1 MFKKQVKSCV
11 VVLMAI
17 ILCMAVLPGYEAAAA
32 SKGTNVNE
40 AIGLK
45 NGEVI
50 SGTLQNEMEESWYQ
64 ITPSAQEVAKH
75 THMKIS
81 VKSKQML
88 SVSVYPSKDRAMKDD
103 TYSRYRVDTASGET
117 EVDFPHAWSGPYF
130 VKVLYLGS
138 EEDSRDEEEDAAYT
152 IGYKGANLP
161 PSEPVFPE
169 DDEPGI
175 IIIEKKYGREI
186 LQSIRTIED
195 KRFNETPNGQKLS
208 RVLQKTKPF
217 LKSKLIKQKNEQQK
231 VYNHLLTLKSL
242 LNDVEKNGAF
252 SGHIVTKK
260 EQKAIRSL
268 FDMLKGASPAYLKK
282 ELEAVSQLIGID
294 QLEGKSIGYVLEKQK
309 LVKEEKV
316 KTNKII
322 FKLKDGQTLQ
332 SAKKKMKSYGIQE
345 KRVTSQSVSP
355 LFKGMYVYDV
365 PAGQESAGKT
375 LKAGKA
381 VIKSTARK
389 LSSMPNVEFAE
400 PVQTYRALSNDVQYG
415 YQWPLKNSAQN
426 SGKKGADVKFEQMNT
441 LIGTSKMKQTLIAV
455 VDTGVDSR
463 LTDLSGTVRTDLG
476 ANLIGRNKDAI
487 DDNGHGTH
495 VAGIIAA
502 KADNYYSMAGLN
514 QHTGIIPVKVLDA
527 YGFGDTEHIALGI
540 KHAVDKGAKV
550 INMSLGGYYSRVI
563 EYAMNYAAQRNVL
576 VVVASGNDGV
586 PEMGYPATS
595 KYAMAIGASNR
606 MDIAA
611 EFSSFG
617 KGLSMSAPGSDIPSL
632 MPDGNVS
639 YLSGTS
645 MATPYVAAAAGL
657 LLSKNPTL
665 KPNQVRN
672 ILQSTADNISFT
684 SVDGTDDVFYD
695 ENDEPIVDPKIPGI
709 DWMTGH
715 GRLNAFAALSA
726 VELNA
731 SVSKVEDQH
740 QKVTGKAKGGA
751 AISVYRGKTLLGK
764 GTAGKNG
771 TFSVKIKHQNKN
783 KVLHIKISKGKAATT
798 LKTVVKKGKAPA
810 KPKVGKVT
818 VKSKTVKGTA
828 GAGLTIKV
836 KNKSKKVIKTVKT
849 NNKGAFTAQIKPQ
862 KAKTVLYV
870 TASDVRKRESKAVKV
885 VVVKK

>member
-11 VVLMAI
+11 IVLMAI
-17 ILCMAVLPGYEAAAA
+17 ILCMAALPGYEAAAV
-32 SKGTNVNE
+32 SKGANVNE

-45 NGEVI
+45 NGEII
-50 SGTLQNEMEESWYQ
+50 SGELQNENEESWYQ
-64 ITPSAQEVAKH
+64 ITPTSQDVAKN
-75 THMKIS
+75 THMRIS
-81 VKSKQML
+81 VKSQQML
-88 SVSVYPSKDRAMKDD
+88 SVSVYPNKDRAIKDD
-103 TYSRYRVDTASGET
+103 TYSRYLVDTASGEA
-117 EVDFPHAWSGPYF
+117 EINFPHAWSGPYY

-138 EEDSRDEEEDAAYT
+138 EDDSRDEEEDAAYT

-161 PSEPVFPE
+161 PSEPIFPE
-169 DDEPGI
+169 EEQPI
-175 IIIEKKYGREI
+175 IIIGQKYGREI
-186 LQSIRTIED
+186 IQSVRTIED
-195 KRFNETPNGQKLS
+195 KRLNETAEGQKLA
-208 RVLQKTKPF
+208 RLLQKTKPF
-217 LKSKLIKQKNEQQK
+217 LKSKLIKNKSEQQK
-231 VYNHLLTLKSL
+231 VYNHLLTLKTL

-252 SGHIVTKK
+252 SGHIVTEK

-282 ELEAVSQLIGID
+282 ELEETGQKIGID

-309 LVKEEKV
+309 LVPEEKV

-345 KRVTSQSVSP
+345 NRVTSQSVSP

-365 PAGQESAGKT
+365 PAGQETAGKT
-375 LKAGKA
+375 LKVGKGA
-381 VIKSTARK
+381 IKSTARK

-400 PVQTYRALSNDVQYG
+400 PVQTYHALSNDVQYS
-415 YQWPLKNSAQN
+415 YQWPLKNRAQN

-463 LTDLSGTVRTDLG
+463 LKDLSGTVRTDLG

-502 KADNYYSMAGLN
+502 KADNHYSMTGLN

-527 YGFGDTEHIALGI
+527 FGDGDSEHIALGI

-550 INMSLGGYYSRVI
+550 INLSLGGNYSRVI

-576 VVVASGNDGV
+576 VVAASGNDGI
-586 PEMGYPATS
+586 PEMGYPASS
-595 KYAMAIGASNR
+595 KYAMAIGASSR
-606 MDIAA
+606 IDIAA

-632 MPDGNVS
+632 MPDGNVT

-645 MATPYVAAAAGL
+645 MATPYVAATAGL

-665 KPNQVRN
+665 KPNQVRH
-672 ILQSTADNISFT
+672 ILQSTADDISFK
-684 SVDGTDDVFYD
+684 SVDGKSEIFYD
-695 ENDEPIVDPKIPGI
+695 ENDEPIVDPKIPGV

-731 SVSKVEDQH
+731 SVNKVEDQH
-740 QKVTGKAKGGA
+740 QKVTGKAKVGA
-751 AISVYRGKTLLGK
+751 TIAVYSGKTLLGK
-764 GTAGKNG
+764 GTASKQG

-783 KVLHIKISKGKAATT
+783 KVLHIKISKGKAATS

-818 VKSKTVKGTA
+818 VKSKTIKGTA

-836 KNKSKKVIKTVKT
+836 KNKSKKVIKTVKA
-849 NNKGAFTAQIKPQ
+849 NSKGVFTANIKPQ

-870 TASDVRKRESKAVKV
+870 TASDVRKRESQAVKI
-885 VVVKK
+885 VVKK

>member
-17 ILCMAVLPGYEAAAA
+17 ILCMAALPGYEAAAA
-32 SKGTNVNE
+32 SHGTSVNE

-50 SGTLQNEMEESWYQ
+50 SGTLQNEKDESWYQ
-64 ITPSAQEVAKH
+64 IKPSAQEVAKH
-75 THMKIS
+75 THMQIS
-81 VKSKQML
+81 VKSKQVL

-117 EVDFPHAWSGPYF
+117 EINFPHAWSGPYY

-169 DDEPGI
+169 EDEPEI
-175 IIIEKKYGREI
+175 IIIEKKYGRDI

-195 KRFNETPNGQKLS
+195 KRFNETKEGRKLS
-208 RVLQKTKPF
+208 RLLQKTKPF
-217 LKSKLIKQKNEQQK
+217 LKSKLIKHQKEQQK
-231 VYNHLLTLKSL
+231 VYNHLLTLKTL
-242 LNDVEKNGAF
+242 LSDVEKNGAF
-252 SGHIVTKK
+252 SGHIVTEK
-260 EQKAIRSL
+260 EQQAIRSL
-268 FDMLKGASPAYLKK
+268 FDMLKEASPAYLKK
-282 ELEAVSQLIGID
+282 QLEAASQKIVID
-294 QLEGKSIGYVLEKQK
+294 QLEEKSVGYVLEKQK

-345 KRVTSQSVSP
+345 NRVTSQSISP

-365 PAGQESAGKT
+365 SAGQAS

-400 PVQTYRALSNDVQYG
+400 PVQTYRALSNDVQYR

-426 SGKKGADVKFEQMNT
+426 SGKKGADVKYEQMNT

-502 KADNYYSMAGLN
+502 KFHNHYSMAGLN

-563 EYAMNYAAQRNVL
+563 EYALNYAAQRNVL
-576 VVVASGNDGV
+576 VVAASGNDGV

-611 EFSSFG
+611 EFSSYG

-657 LLSKNPTL
+657 LLSKNPSL

-672 ILQSTADNISFT
+672 LLQRTADDISFK
-684 SVDGTDDVFYD
+684 SIDGKDDVFYD
-695 ENDEPIVDPKIPGI
+695 ENEEPIVDPKIPGI

-740 QKVTGKAKGGA
+740 QKVTGKAKAGA

-764 GTAGKNG
+764 GTAGKKG

-783 KVLHIKISKGKAATT
+783 KVLHIKISKGKAATM

-810 KPKVGKVT
+810 KPKVSKVT
-818 VKSKTVKGTA
+818 VKSKAVKGTA

-849 NNKGAFTAQIKPQ
+849 NSKGAFTARIKPQ

-885 VVVKK
+885 VVKK